1 MTTSSFLVKHQAN
14 FSLMMPLFVL
24 MCALILI
31 REITKFWWR
40 IRDTSYFAHFPSPSQ
55 RQNLN
60 SVRFFFIK
68 LAYQSLFRESLR
80 DIIKYSFYW
89 RLCRSYWVLWSKPFH
104 CQEWET
110 ITINLLGKYKV
121 GGKSFESHQ
130 PSKRIKK
137 SSVLPLPTIRELF
150 PKKRRPDNPKEK
162 NSQSLL
168 RKETRNKRSK

>member
-1 MTTSSFLVKHQAN
+1 MTTSSFLVEHQAN
-14 FSLMMPLFVL
+14 FSLMMPLLVL

-31 REITKFWWR
+31 QDITKFWWR

-60 SVRFFFIK
+60 SVRFFLK

-104 CQEWET
+104 RQEWET

-130 PSKRIKK
+130 PSKRIQKVIGAPSSDDQRTFPEKK
-137 SSVLPLPTIRELF
+137 TSR
-150 PKKRRPDNPKEK
+150 
-162 NSQSLL
+162 
-168 RKETRNKRSK
+168 